1 MPDKLLLEIFA
12 YLKLHDLCRLAQVC
26 KKWRLL
32 AYDSRLWTRVS
43 LRPDFSGLYVNNVD
57 SLIGLI
63 SVRFGNTLRYIE
75 LSAELIT
82 PIVLHELA
90 NK

>member
-1 MPDKLLLEIFA
+1 MPDKILIAIFG
-12 YLKLHDLCRLAQVC
+12 YVKLADLCRVAAVC

-43 LRPDFSGLYVNNVD
+43 LRPDFSGLHVNNVD
-57 SLIGLI
+57 ALLGLIG
-63 SVRFGNTLRYIE
+63 SRFGNTLRYIE
-75 LSAELIT
+75 LAAELIT
-82 PIVLHELA
+82 PVLLHELA